1 MGAGEGAG
9 FGGLEVGGAGGAG
22 LFFIFGVDFFD
33 EAFDEPAAFEDWEW
47 ICVVIGEAHV
57 VDEIK
62 NFIE

>member
-33 EAFDEPAAFEDWEW
+33 EAFDEPAAFEDWE
-47 ICVVIGEAHV
+47 
-57 VDEIK
+57 
-62 NFIE
+62 